1 MTARVGLGIDY
12 THSYGHK
19 LHDLLQ
25 LAPNGISH
33 LSVVAI
39 PDEDV
44 AHTFR
49 QTFSQYAMIHHFSG
63 MEPAG
68 IEGLRSGVL
77 KKQNAISE
85 VLQAAWCLEDI
96 GIWNIEPYNLPYF
109 AAPVLCEPVLAMA
122 IDGVKRIQDVSSIP
136 FSAEIP
142 SFSIAAGDIPLGEFF
157 HRLVDAT
164 GCNVVLDI
172 SHVFSY
178 AIYYDLP
185 PEKVLATLPC
195 HAVNEIHIAGGS
207 VHPTHQWRYRDT
219 HSEKIVSEVFPLL
232 ERALV
237 DCPNLKAV
245 TYELGVGI
253 TPEVIT
259 TDLRNIE
266 ESCQRMNFVS
276 SFDQATR

>member
-1 MTARVGLGIDY
+1 MSARVGLGIDY

-19 LHDLLQ
+19 LTELLQ

-39 PDEDV
+39 PNEDV
-44 AHTFR
+44 AYTFR
-49 QTFSQYAMIHHFSG
+49 NAFSQYPMIHHFSG

-68 IEGLRSGVL
+68 IDGLRPDVL
-77 KKQNAISE
+77 VKQNAISKILKA
-85 VLQAAWCLEDI
+85 VWCLEDI
-96 GIWNIEPYNLPYF
+96 GIWNIGPYNLPYF
-109 AAPVLCEPVLAMA
+109 AAPVLCEPVLAMT
-122 IDGVKRIQDVSSIP
+122 IEGVKKIQSVSSIP

-142 SFSIAAGDIPLGEFF
+142 SFSIAAGDMALGKFF

-178 AIYYDLP
+178 SIYFDQQPEAVLTSLP
-185 PEKVLATLPC
+185 LS
-195 HAVNEIHIAGGS
+195 AVNEIHIAGGS
-207 VHPTHQWRYRDT
+207 VHPTHSWRYRDT
-219 HSEKIVSEVFPLL
+219 HSEPIVDDVFPLL
-232 ERALV
+232 EQALAQ
-237 DCPNLKAV
+237 CPNLKAV

-253 TPEVIT
+253 TPDVIR

-266 ESCQRMNFVS
+266 YVCQQMAFTP
-276 SFDQATR
+276 SF

>member
-1 MTARVGLGIDY
+1 MSARVGLGIDY
-12 THSYGHK
+12 THSYGHE
-19 LHDLLQ
+19 LNDLLQ

-39 PDEDV
+39 TDEDV
-44 AHTFR
+44 AQTFR
-49 QTFSQYAMIHHFSG
+49 QAFSHYPMIHHFSG

-68 IEGLRSGVL
+68 IDGLRSEVL
-77 KKQNAISE
+77 EKQNAISE
-85 VLQAAWCLEDI
+85 VLQAVWCLEDI
-96 GIWNIEPYNLPYF
+96 GIWNIGPYNLPYF
-109 AAPVLCEPVLAMA
+109 AAPVLCETVLAMA
-122 IDGVKRIQDVSSIP
+122 IDGVKRIQKVSSIP
-136 FSAEIP
+136 FAAEIP
-142 SFSIAAGDIPLGEFF
+142 SFSIAAGDMALGEFF
-157 HRLVDAT
+157 HHLVDAT

-178 AIYYDLP
+178 ALYYDLA
-185 PEKVLATLPC
+185 PEAVLASLPRN
-195 HAVNEIHIAGGS
+195 AVNEIHIAGGS

-219 HSEKIVSEVFPLL
+219 HSEKIVAQVFPLL

-259 TDLRNIE
+259 TDLHNIE
-266 ESCQRMNFVS
+266 GSCQRMNFVP
-276 SFDQATR
+276 SF